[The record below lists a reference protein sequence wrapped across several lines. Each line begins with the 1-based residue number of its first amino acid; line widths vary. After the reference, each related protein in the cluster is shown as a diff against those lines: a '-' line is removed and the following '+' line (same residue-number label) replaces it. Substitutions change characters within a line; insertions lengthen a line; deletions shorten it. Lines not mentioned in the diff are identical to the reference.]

1 MINND
6 NNGLLSG
13 RLAGFGIGRQSS
25 TGKAGQG
32 LLGGNLQIRGR
43 GEASALAAGTDAG
56 QVQTATAAVS
66 AAEEG
71 GKSASQ
77 NFREAF
83 LSRLEEAQTEK
94 NAEENQALTESVMA
108 VIAEIRDK
116 FGDEAANQAMAEV
129 LTATSDG
136 VTGERIAE
144 AIGGVLKG
152 LSTLNQETLQNS
164 EATPEELAEAE
175 ETGRKLQEFLE
186 YLNQDSVESDGQSVP
201 GFSQALN
208 DYFGLAGGSPDSQKV
223 FGEDFN
229 WRSAQELSDQQA
241 ADGAEKEYRFSL
253 SVKEIGRE
261 TINGLA
267 NYLREVVGSPEAAEY
282 IENLSDDADVFDAVD
297 QVRNMF
303 LANTT
308 LTDGIITEALNGANE
323 NWNRQ
328 SRALVGTQSL
338 PQRVGPGIDQNRQ
351 LSDYLDKYMVDAA
364 NAAIRSDPEVTRRF
378 HDFVTFDVDESRQK
392 QNYEEFL
399 EWDQETRDGYGLFAW
414 PGASC
419 VGGMQDFY
427 YGQER
432 RTWSCGFVGD
442 TTGEERRIERL
453 NTSSSILSNFAQ
465 STTNQAEKDIYQRW
479 SEEQAAAYQEL
490 IGAYR
495 QSQTSGNLVDQT
507 V

>member
-13 RLAGFGIGRQSS
+13 RLAGFGVGRQGS
-25 TGKAGQG
+25 TSKAGKG
-32 LLGGNLQIRGR
+32 FWGGNLQIRGR
-43 GEASALAAGTDAG
+43 EEASAQAAATDSS
-56 QVQTATAAVS
+56 QVQTATSAVA

-77 NFREAF
+77 NFRETF

-94 NAEENQALTESVMA
+94 SAEETLALTESVMA

-152 LSTLNQETLQNS
+152 LSALNQEAPQNS
-164 EATPEELAEAE
+164 EATAE
-175 ETGRKLQEFLE
+175 ETGLKLQAFLE
-186 YLNQDSVESDGQSVP
+186 YLNQDSVEVDGRSLP
-201 GFSQALN
+201 GLSKALN
-208 DYFGLAGGSPDSQKV
+208 DYFGLAGGSADSQKV

-241 ADGAEKEYRFSL
+241 ADDAEKEYRFSL
-253 SVKEIGRE
+253 SVREIGRE
-261 TINGLA
+261 TMNGLA
-267 NYLREVVGSPEAAEY
+267 NYLREVVGSSEAAEY
-282 IENLSDDADVFDAVD
+282 IENLSDDADVFDAID

-323 NWNRQ
+323 KWNRQ
-328 SRALVGTQSL
+328 SQALVGTQSL
-338 PQRVGPGIDQNRQ
+338 RQRVGPGLEQNRQ
-351 LSDYLDKYMVDAA
+351 LNDYLDKYMVDAA
-364 NAAIRSDPEVTRRF
+364 NAAIRNDPEVTRRF
-378 HDFVTFDVDESRQK
+378 QDFVTFDVDESRQK
-392 QNYEEFL
+392 QNYEDFL
-399 EWDQETRDGYGLFAW
+399 QWDQETRDGYGLFTW
-414 PGASC
+414 PGARAL
-419 VGGMQDFY
+419 GGMDDFY
-427 YGQER
+427 YGHER

-453 NTSSSILSNFAQ
+453 NTSSNILSNFAQ

-479 SEEQAAAYQEL
+479 SDEQAAAYQEL
-490 IGAYR
+490 ISAYR
-495 QSQTSGNLVDQT
+495 QGQTSGNLVDQT
-507 V
+507 I